1 MPKYKMKNGQKRQ
14 QFCGGITRIINNGS
28 KASGIRDF
36 VFEPGEIVDTGDFN
50 LNCWVRD
57 GYLIEVKDEV
67 KDEIKDEC
75 LDEDLDKKLDI
86 IENISLESDSI
97 DNFSIVDS
105 NIEENDKIDGDDEDN
120 CDKED
125 NKEFNNSDDINN
137 EVGDYVSVKG
147 GFRCLSCGKFLKSEK
162 RMITHVDRKHKGLK
176 LY

>member
-1 MPKYKMKNGQKRQ
+1 MPKYKMRENKKRQ
-14 QFCGGITRIINNGS
+14 PFCGSMPIIINNGATITAI
-28 KASGIRDF
+28 KDF

-50 LNCWVRD
+50 LNSWVRD

-67 KDEIKDEC
+67 K
-75 LDEDLDKKLDI
+75 DEDLDKKLDI

-137 EVGDYVSVKG
+137 EVGDYVSVEG

-162 RMITHVDRKHKGLK
+162 RMITHVDKKHKGLR

>member
-1 MPKYKMKNGQKRQ
+1 MPKYKMRENKKRQ
-14 QFCGGITRIINNGS
+14 PFCGSMPIIINNGATITAI
-28 KASGIRDF
+28 KDF

-50 LNCWVRD
+50 LNSWVRD

-67 KDEIKDEC
+67 K
-75 LDEDLDKKLDI
+75 DEDLDKKLDI

-97 DNFSIVDS
+97 DSFSIVDS

-137 EVGDYVSVKG
+137 EVGDYVSVEG

-162 RMITHVDRKHKGLK
+162 RMITHVDKKHKGLK

>member
-14 QFCGGITRIINNGS
+14 QFCGGITRIMNNGS
-28 KASGIRDF
+28 KASGVRDF

-50 LNCWVRD
+50 LNSWVRD

-67 KDEIKDEC
+67 KDED

-86 IENISLESDSI
+86 IENIPLESDLI

-137 EVGDYVSVKG
+137 EVGDYVSVEG

>member
-57 GYLIEVKDEV
+57 GYLIEVE
-67 KDEIKDEC
+67 DEIKDEC